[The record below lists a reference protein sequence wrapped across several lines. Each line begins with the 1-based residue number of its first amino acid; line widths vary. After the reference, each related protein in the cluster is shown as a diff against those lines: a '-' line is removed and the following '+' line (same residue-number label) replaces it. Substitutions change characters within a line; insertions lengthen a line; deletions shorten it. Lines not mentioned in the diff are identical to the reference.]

1 MYVIYAVFIKYMYTC
16 MKPFPNFQKLNGVN
30 RVDIFD
36 VTFTGR
42 EGGGGGGSKKVK
54 SVVTS
59 LMDSALNKNL
69 QT

>member
-16 MKPFPNFQKLNGVN
+16 MNPFPNFQKLNGVN

-42 EGGGGGGSKKVK
+42 EGGGSKKVK